1 MYTLK
6 LYRTMKQ
13 AVFKDKSLKIII
25 YLYEYTYMLIIPYIN
40 NERSLKYI
48 INAYSFYLVRSK
60 LWREEMGDITNK
72 HRQWGRDGHYTH

>member
-6 LYRTMKQ
+6 LYRFMKP

-25 YLYEYTYMLIIPYIN
+25 YLYKYTYMLIIPYIN

-48 INAYSFYLVRSK
+48 INAYSFYLVRNK
-60 LWREEMGDITNK
+60 L
-72 HRQWGRDGHYTH
+72 